1 MVTRDINM
9 VIRLLLTYNPIKV
22 LLTRLTKCH
31 DALSRIKQICHD
43 WLNLRLGTKL
53 KAQENEG
60 PWSRNRNDGILICGY
75 LLRYRCYSA
84 QVYTSWVHGLVQR
97 GLYAHAK

>member
-53 KAQENEG
+53 KAQRE
-60 PWSRNRNDGILICGY
+60 
-75 LLRYRCYSA
+75 
-84 QVYTSWVHGLVQR
+84 
-97 GLYAHAK
+97 